1 MPFYMSVK
9 CEKEKAFTIHYLNY
23 IICVIDVHCYNLSD
37 TVKDADM
44 ASLQSIGLFR
54 KRFLKFEDYNDASTL
69 EETPRVLMRNDSVS
83 KIMRDTTQSQL
94 LDEVVRCPSIDETRE
109 ARLSSLDKNNDG
121 CSTDDGQNVDSGE
134 YEELRAMEEIDFRE
148 DQTENERE
156 LENGVDQ
163 SCDDSLTN
171 PVCSVP
177 NHPAPPFGVF
187 SFSGDQS
194 VKLSSIGSTDV
205 AVAQFA
211 ENNILPSDL
220 AVLNLVLLNLQQ
232 QQLFQMHLLQQ
243 LQQQL
248 QQQLMYA
255 TAGTASPSSTMPN
268 FASPYKSPPK
278 SFLPDFA
285 STTTE
290 AISSHSGGLPSAA
303 TSSSSPSDKVVPL
316 PPNPSFNNNMES
328 SEKLSSIVCT
338 ADNDCQ
344 NLEEVPVP
352 PIMAMIGMST
362 RKLPFMPDKQ
372 LKEG

>member
-1 MPFYMSVK
+1 MLHLWP
-9 CEKEKAFTIHYLNY
+9 
-23 IICVIDVHCYNLSD
+23 VILSD
-37 TVKDADM
+37 TVKDPDM

-54 KRFLKFEDYNDASTL
+54 KRFLKFEDYNDVSPR
-69 EETPRVLMRNDSVS
+69 EETPGVLMGNDSVS
-83 KIMRDTTQSQL
+83 KIMKDTTHSQVH
-94 LDEVVRCPSIDETRE
+94 DEVVRCPSIDEERE
-109 ARLSSLDKNNDG
+109 ARLANLDKNNDG
-121 CSTDDGQNVDSGE
+121 CSTDDGHNLDSGE
-134 YEELRAMEEIDFRE
+134 FEDLRAMEEIDFRE

-171 PVCSVP
+171 PVCSLP
-177 NHPAPPFGVF
+177 PPAPPFGVF
-187 SFSGDQS
+187 SFTGDPS

-248 QQQLMYA
+248 MYA
-255 TAGTASPSSTMPN
+255 TAGGTASPGSTMPN
-268 FASPYKSPPK
+268 FASPDKSPPK

-285 STTTE
+285 PTASE
-290 AISSHSGGLPSAA
+290 AMCSHSGGLQSAA
-303 TSSSSPSDKVVPL
+303 TSSSSPSDKVIPL
-316 PPNPSFNNNMES
+316 PANPSFSSLES

-338 ADNDCQ
+338 ADNECQ
-344 NLEEVPVP
+344 NLEEAPVP